1 MKLNVVV
8 LFGGQSSEHEV
19 SCLSAK
25 TIMEAMDSKKYNLYP
40 VYVAKGWAVE
50 PIQWG
55 CVKVGYGSD
64 SKPDH
69 AGGRS
74 IARRCRR
81 EADHLSRAG
90 SNPVEC

>member
-8 LFGGQSSEHEV
+8 LFGGQSSEHEI

-40 VYVAKGWAVE
+40 VYVAKDG
-50 PIQWG
+50 QWSLYNGG

-74 IARRCRR
+74 IARRCRW